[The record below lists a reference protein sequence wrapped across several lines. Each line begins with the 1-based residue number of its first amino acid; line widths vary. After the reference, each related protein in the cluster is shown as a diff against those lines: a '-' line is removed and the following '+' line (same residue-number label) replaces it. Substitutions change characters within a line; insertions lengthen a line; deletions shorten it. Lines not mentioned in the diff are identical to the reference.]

1 MPRSAEDDRSGQQIV
16 GDVVVESEA
25 KLQTPSSTA
34 LRDRTVE
41 RAAEALLREH
51 PDALVCALST
61 NGLIVPLPGSVP
73 LWGQV
78 AIAGRA
84 VIDGVVAAD
93 RGEVVS
99 LWLRLEQELAVHGK
113 VRMLNEPSHWVTLH
127 FLDLSGTHGVRL
139 CVILPSDDAAGEDE
153 REGQLATVATGP
165 RFATLLED
173 EGAKVIECDDAFT
186 EMFGYTADELIG
198 KSVLDQIHPDDQGRA
213 VEGWLNVLATRR
225 HQQTRLRRRRRD
237 GSWVWVDTTLHNF
250 LNQPDRNYVLVELI
264 DVSAEMAAQEAL
276 REREELLRG
285 LTEAMPVG
293 LMQLDRQR
301 NAVYYNARLGQ
312 LLGTA
317 RAGLA
322 PATVEAVDAPAGPSE
337 SIASGA
343 DEDKAPPTA
352 RSLLA
357 TLTREGA
364 IEFDEALTRVLE
376 HGEDADVE
384 VDVAPDDG
392 QWRRLLIG
400 IRSLLRSDGE
410 VGGAIVSVLDVTD
423 SAVAHREL
431 ERRAT
436 FDALTGCYN
445 RGAILELLEHE
456 LERDDVASIGVVYVD
471 LDKFKPVNDTLGHA
485 AGDELLARVAERL
498 RELTRRGDSV
508 GRLGGDEFLLLLPEI
523 RSSEVAMRVAE
534 RICSSLRSAIELAG
548 GPVELTASVG
558 IACGTAGEISADQLV
573 KLADSAMYCSKQQG
587 GAAPTL
593 HDGSPLPRASQR

>member
-1 MPRSAEDDRSGQQIV
+1 M
-16 GDVVVESEA
+16 
-25 KLQTPSSTA
+25 
-34 LRDRTVE
+34 E

-73 LWGQV
+73 LWGQA
-78 AIAGRA
+78 AIEGRA

-113 VRMLNEPSHWVTLH
+113 VRMLNEPTHWVTLH
-127 FLDLSGTHGVRL
+127 FLDLTGTHGVRL
-139 CVILPSDDAAGEDE
+139 GVILPSAEAAGEDE
-153 REGQLATVATGP
+153 RDGQLATVATGP

-186 EMFGYTADELIG
+186 EMFGYTAAELIG
-198 KSVLDQIHPDDQGRA
+198 NSVLDQIHPDDQGRA
-213 VEGWLNVLATRR
+213 VEGWLNVLSTRR

-250 LNQPDRNYVLVELI
+250 LNQADRNYVLVELI

-312 LLGTA
+312 LLGA
-317 RAGLA
+317 SQVDVA
-322 PATVEAVDAPAGPSE
+322 PAADSASVSAMAGPSE
-337 SIASGA
+337 SIAADA
-343 DEDKAPPTA
+343 DEGKAPPTA
-352 RSLLA
+352 HSLLA
-357 TLTREGA
+357 TLTREGMA
-364 IEFDEALTRVLE
+364 EFDEALARVLE
-376 HGEDADVE
+376 QGEDADVE

-392 QWRRLLIG
+392 QWRRVLIG

-445 RGAILELLEHE
+445 RGAILELLERE
-456 LERDDVASIGVVYVD
+456 LARDDGASVGVVYVD

-485 AGDELLARVAERL
+485 AGDELLASVAERL

-508 GRLGGDEFLLLLPEI
+508 GRLGGDEFLLLLPDI

-534 RICSSLRSAIELAG
+534 RICGSLKDAVELDG

-558 IACGTAGEISADQLV
+558 VACGTAPLISADQLV
-573 KLADSAMYCSKQQG
+573 RLADTAMYCSKQQG
-587 GAAPTL
+587 GAVPSL
-593 HDGSPLPRASQR
+593 HDGSSLMGARQR